1 MAKLHRIPL
10 PAPFWSLEILELD
23 ALDTNADGA
32 VIGVKR
38 LYLVDP
44 RSARGLRLL
53 KTQRR
58 VPAMA
63 GFATSIADDSDDEEI
78 EVIE

>member
-1 MAKLHRIPL
+1 MAKVHRIPL
-10 PAPFWSLEILELD
+10 PGPFWSLEILELE

-32 VIGVKR
+32 VIKVKR

-53 KTQRR
+53 KSR
-58 VPAMA
+58 PCMDFAA
-63 GFATSIADDSDDEEI
+63 GIAASRADDNSSEEI